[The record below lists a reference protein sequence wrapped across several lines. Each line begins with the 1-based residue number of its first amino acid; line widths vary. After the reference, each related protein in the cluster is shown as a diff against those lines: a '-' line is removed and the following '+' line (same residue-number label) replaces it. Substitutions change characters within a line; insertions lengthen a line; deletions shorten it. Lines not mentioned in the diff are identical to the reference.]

1 MSYGERLEVDND
13 TDAHTRMLSLLFH
26 AALLILRCSEFILI
40 YDAVFI
46 GVKIVETYKRHCSIF
61 YDSDT
66 LIPIFIET
74 LHDTRN
80 VGH

>member
-1 MSYGERLEVDND
+1 MVCGEQLEVDYD

-26 AALLILRCSEFILI
+26 AALLILRCSKFILI
-40 YDAVFI
+40 YDTVFI
-46 GVKIVETYKRHCSIF
+46 GVKIVETHKRRCSIF

-66 LIPIFIET
+66 LIAIFIET

-80 VGH
+80 VGN